1 MKIEDAIHQ
10 SKPMFP
16 MQKVFINLIYT
27 YHWHMDRSNSVFKPF
42 GITAQQY
49 NVLRILK
56 GRYPKTATMG
66 EIKAVML
73 DKNPDLTRMC
83 DRLLQKGWIE
93 RAFNV
98 ENRREVLVSI
108 TDAGI
113 LLLDKIEPTFNT
125 WANHAPKLSEE
136 EMLLLSD
143 LLDKLRG

>member
-10 SKPMFP
+10 RKPMFP

-49 NVLRILK
+49 NVLRILR
-56 GRYPKTATMG
+56 GRYPRTATMG
-66 EIKAVML
+66 EIKTVML

-93 RAFNV
+93 RAFNA

-108 TDAGI
+108 SDEGI
-113 LLLDKIEPTFNT
+113 LLLDKIEPTFNA
-125 WANHAPKLSEE
+125 WANDGPKLNEE
-136 EMLLLSD
+136 EMLQLSD